1 MGIDQKQNFRRR
13 MAENKKCDSHNFR
26 IKSKIAKKERE
37 KRNEQIEAAVF
48 ASASGKDPRH
58 YLGDKLYKKVFNQ
71 R

>member
-1 MGIDQKQNFRRR
+1 MGIDQKQNFIRR

-48 ASASGKDPRH
+48 AKASGKDPRK